1 MEHARAL
8 PLIIGPLM
16 AAAGFALWTTF
27 AVAPL
32 VAGGRLREAWD
43 IETYWIIGL
52 PLLLLAQAAAGF
64 FSQASPWRLALWC
77 AAGHFLAALII
88 VPGGTSFS
96 MLPFALVFIGLP
108 MFAALTFAAFIGRWL
123 GRMVME

>member
-1 MEHARAL
+1 MERARVSQ
-8 PLIIGPLM
+8 LIAGPLM
-16 AAAGFALWTTF
+16 AAAGFALWTYF

-43 IETYWIIGL
+43 IDAYWTIGL
-52 PLLLLAQAAAGF
+52 PVLLAAQAVAGF

-77 AAGHFLAALII
+77 AAGHFLAAVII

-123 GRMVME
+123 GWMVME

>member
-1 MEHARAL
+1 MERARAL
-8 PLIIGPLM
+8 QLIAGPLM
-16 AAAGFALWTTF
+16 AAAGFALWTYF

-43 IETYWIIGL
+43 IDAYWTIGL
-52 PLLLLAQAAAGF
+52 PLLLVAQAVAGF

-88 VPGGTSFS
+88 VPPGTSFS

-108 MFAALTFAAFIGRWL
+108 MFAALTFAACIGRWM
-123 GRMVME
+123 GRAVME

>member
-1 MEHARAL
+1 MERARVL

-43 IETYWIIGL
+43 IDAYWTIGL
-52 PLLLLAQAAAGF
+52 PVLLAAQAAGGF

-77 AAGHFLAALII
+77 AAGDFLAALII
-88 VPGGTSFS
+88 VPPGTSFS
-96 MLPFALVFIGLP
+96 MLPFALMFIGLP
-108 MFAALTFAAFIGRWL
+108 MFAALTFAAFIGRWI
-123 GRMVME
+123 RRAVME